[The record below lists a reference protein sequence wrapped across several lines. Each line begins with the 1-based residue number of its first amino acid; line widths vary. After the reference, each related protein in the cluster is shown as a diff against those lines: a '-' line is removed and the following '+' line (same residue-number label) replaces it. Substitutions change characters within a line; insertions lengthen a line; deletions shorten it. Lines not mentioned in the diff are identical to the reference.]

1 MTNRTSRPRRL
12 PRLVSALAAVAILAG
27 GYLIWWHSGWAP
39 GSDAATAPPPPPA
52 IPVQIAAAATRD
64 VPHYLI
70 GLGTVQAFNTV
81 TVKTQVDGQL
91 QKVAFTEGQS
101 VKAGDLLAQV
111 DPRPFRAVLDEA
123 IAKKAQD
130 EAQIANA
137 KRDLQRFEDLAKQ
150 GYAAQQQD
158 DTQRALVAQLNAQ
171 IIGDQAA
178 IDNAQTQLDY
188 TIITSPIDGRTGIRL
203 VDQGNIVH
211 AADPNG
217 IVVVTQLAP
226 ISVIFTLPEDDL
238 DSVRKGMAVGP
249 VAIDVVSNDD
259 SQVIATGTL
268 ALIDNEIDQTTGTI
282 RLKGTFPNKDGA
294 LWPGEFV
301 NIRLLADT
309 ARNVTTIP
317 SMALQR
323 GPDGYSVFVVKPDKT
338 VDIRRLKVGQIAD
351 GIAVIEDGIA
361 AGEQVVTSGQYRLQP
376 GAQIEVESAD
386 ASSPAPLPVAAG
398 STPKTAP

>member
-1 MTNRTSRPRRL
+1 MTNPRPLSRRRPRL
-12 PRLVSALAAVAILAG
+12 ISALAAIVILAG

-39 GSDAATAPPPPPA
+39 GSDAATAPPPPLA
-52 IPVQIAAAATRD
+52 IPVQIAAATTRD
-64 VPHYLI
+64 VPHYLN

-81 TVKTQVDGQL
+81 IVKTRVDGEL

-101 VKAGDLLAQV
+101 VKAGDLLAIV
-111 DPRPFRAVLDEA
+111 DPRPFQAVLDGA
-123 IAKKAQD
+123 VAKKAQD

-188 TIITSPIDGRTGIRL
+188 TTITSPIDGRTGIRL

-217 IVVVTQLAP
+217 LVVVTQVAP

-238 DSVRKGMAVGP
+238 DPVRQGMANGGVP
-249 VAIDVVSNDD
+249 LTVVNSDG
-259 SQVIATGTL
+259 SKEIATGML

-309 ARNVTTIP
+309 QRNVTTIP
-317 SMALQR
+317 STALQR
-323 GPDGYSVFVVKPDKT
+323 GPDGYSTFLVKPDGT
-338 VDIRRLKVGQIAD
+338 VALRKLKVGQIAA
-351 GIAVIEDGIA
+351 GVAVIEDGIA
-361 AGEQVVTSGQYRLQP
+361 PGERVVTAGQYRLQE
-376 GAQIEVESAD
+376 GSLVADKSAD
-386 ASSPAPLPVAAG
+386 ATSATPRPAAAG
-398 STPKTAP
+398 STSATTP

>member
-1 MTNRTSRPRRL
+1 MTNPRSSSRRRPRL
-12 PRLVSALAAVAILAG
+12 ISALAAIVILGG

-39 GSDAATAPPPPPA
+39 GSDAATAPPPPLA
-52 IPVQIAAAATRD
+52 IPVQIATATTRD
-64 VPHYLI
+64 VPHYLN

-81 TVKTQVDGQL
+81 TVKPRVDGEL
-91 QKVAFTEGQS
+91 QKVAFTEGQT
-101 VKAGDLLAQV
+101 VKTGDLLAIV
-111 DPRPFRAVLDEA
+111 DPRPFQAVLDGA
-123 IAKKAQD
+123 VAKKVQD

-188 TIITSPIDGRTGIRL
+188 TTITSPIDGRTGIRL

-211 AADPNG
+211 ASDPNG
-217 IVVVTQLAP
+217 LVVVTQVAP

-238 DSVRKGMAVGP
+238 DPVRNGMANGDVS
-249 VAIDVVSNDD
+249 ISVVSSDG
-259 SQVIATGTL
+259 SKEIATGRL

-282 RLKGTFPNKDGA
+282 RLKGTFSNKDGA

-309 ARNVTTIP
+309 ERNVTTIP
-317 SMALQR
+317 APALQR
-323 GPDGYSVFVVKPDKT
+323 GPDGYSVFVVKADGT

-351 GIAVIEDGIA
+351 GVAVIEDGLA
-361 AGEQVVTSGQYRLQP
+361 AGEKVVTAGQYRLQLGSLVEDRSA
-376 GAQIEVESAD
+376 GAAPAVAPTV
-386 ASSPAPLPVAAG
+386 ASTQS
-398 STPKTAP
+398 SSTAP

>member
-1 MTNRTSRPRRL
+1 MTNPTSTSRRR
-12 PRLVSALAAVAILAG
+12 PRLISALATIAILGG

-52 IPVQIAAAATRD
+52 IPVQIAAATTRD
-64 VPHYLI
+64 VPHYLT

-91 QKVAFTEGQS
+91 QKVAFTEGQM
-101 VKAGDLLAQV
+101 VKAGDLLAKV
-111 DPRPFRAVLDEA
+111 DPRPFQAVLDEA
-123 IAKKAQD
+123 TAKKAQD

-137 KRDLQRFEDLAKQ
+137 KHDLQRFEDLAKQ

-188 TIITSPIDGRTGIRL
+188 TTITSPIDGRTGIRV

-211 AADPNG
+211 ATDPNG
-217 IVVVTQLAP
+217 LVVVTQIAP
-226 ISVIFTLPEDDL
+226 ISVIFTLPENDL
-238 DSVRKGMAVGP
+238 DPVRNGMANSG
-249 VAIDVVSNDD
+249 VSISVMNSDG

-268 ALIDNEIDQTTGTI
+268 ELIDNEIDQTTGTI

-301 NIRLLADT
+301 NISLLAAT
-309 ARNVTTIP
+309 ERNVTTIP
-317 SMALQR
+317 STALQR
-323 GPDGYSVFVVKPDKT
+323 GPDGYSTFLVKPDGT
-338 VDIRRLKVGQIAD
+338 VELRKLKVGQIA
-351 GIAVIEDGIA
+351 GGVAVIEDGIA
-361 AGEQVVTSGQYRLQP
+361 PGERVVTSGQYRLQE
-376 GAQIEVESAD
+376 GSLVADKSAD
-386 ASSPAPLPVAAG
+386 AASATPLPAAAG
-398 STPKTAP
+398 STSGTTP